1 MALAFR
7 HIVRIAGQDVDGSN
21 KVVYAISQI
30 KGIGINLAHSIVRIA
45 NIDPD
50 TRVGFL
56 SDADIKRLEN
66 VIRNPKKYGVPTW
79 MLNRRKDLETGED
92 LHLIGSD
99 LVLRV
104 KMDIDL
110 MKKIKCWKGVRH
122 ALGLKVRGQRTRTT
136 GRTGQTVGVTRRR
149 R

>member
-1 MALAFR
+1 
-7 HIVRIAGQDVDGSN
+7 VRIAGQDVDGSN